1 MGAPLSSGTLL
12 TSYLKS
18 TSTTKPG
25 LRGGVKMAP
34 KMWISL
40 CFLIIHFLTKNG
52 CFAGPSLCNP
62 VCPEVFKPVCDS
74 MGTTHDNECLFEYA
88 ACKFAEKG
96 KYITKVHDGFCG
108 AIKCYNAQNN
118 GVDYRG
124 TKSVTLSGK
133 TCQKWSTQ
141 TPHDH
146 DYKPKDYPELQENY
160 CRNPDGEEDGGP
172 WCYTTDPNERWEYC
186 LRPCK
191 ALKVPVIREVEIVGG
206 VAGAS
211 SSWYTGDW
219 SNPEN
224 AFEQDLRDGWS
235 SGKFASKKYYYP
247 FPHMIWYVFPPH
259 KAFIPAEVTFRPTQG
274 GGAVDHAP
282 RSFQFVGS
290 NEPGCNA
297 TSPWAILCED
307 RSFGDY
313 NSAGDIKSC
322 VVSEKIKTK
331 FCCLGLRILANSNG
345 QETALQ
351 AMRFWEKIIYHDD

>member
-1 MGAPLSSGTLL
+1 
-12 TSYLKS
+12 
-18 TSTTKPG
+18 
-25 LRGGVKMAP
+25 MAP

-52 CFAGPSLCNP
+52 CFA
-62 VCPEVFKPVCDS
+62 
-74 MGTTHDNECLFEYA
+74 
-88 ACKFAEKG
+88 
-96 KYITKVHDGFCG
+96 
-108 AIKCYNAQNN
+108 AIGCYNSQNN
-118 GVDYRG
+118 GEDYRG
-124 TKSVTLSGK
+124 TISVTLSGLK
-133 TCQKWSTQ
+133 CQKWSKQ

-146 DYKPKDYPELQENY
+146 DYKPRDYPELQENY
-160 CRNPDGEEDGGP
+160 CRNPDGEEEGGP

-211 SSWYTGDW
+211 SSWSTGDW

-224 AFEQDLRDGWS
+224 AFKQDLRDGWS
-235 SGKFASKKYYYP
+235 SAKFASNRYYP

-259 KAFIPAEVTFRPTQG
+259 QAFIPAEVTFRPTQG
-274 GGAVDHAP
+274 GGAKDHAP
-282 RSFQFVGS
+282 RNFQFVGS

-307 RSFGDY
+307 RSFSDY
-313 NSAGDIKSC
+313 NSAGDIKGC

-345 QETALQ
+345 QEATLQ

>member
-18 TSTTKPG
+18 SSTTKPG

-52 CFAGPSLCNP
+52 CFA
-62 VCPEVFKPVCDS
+62 
-74 MGTTHDNECLFEYA
+74 
-88 ACKFAEKG
+88 
-96 KYITKVHDGFCG
+96 
-108 AIKCYNAQNN
+108 AIGCYNSQNN
-118 GVDYRG
+118 GEDYRG
-124 TKSVTLSGK
+124 TTSITLSGLK
-133 TCQKWSTQ
+133 CQKWSKQ

-146 DYKPKDYPELQENY
+146 EYKPRDYPELQENY
-160 CRNPDGEEDGGP
+160 CRNPDGEEEGGP

-259 KAFIPAEVTFRPTQG
+259 LAFIPAEVTFRPTQG
-274 GGAVDHAP
+274 GGAKDHAP
-282 RSFQFVGS
+282 RNFQFVGS

-307 RSFGDY
+307 RSFSDY
-313 NSAGDIKSC
+313 NTAGDIKGC

>member
-74 MGTTHDNECLFEYA
+74 AGTTHDNECLFEYA

-96 KYITKVHDGFCG
+96 KYITKAHDGFCG
-108 AIKCYNAQNN
+108 
-118 GVDYRG
+118 
-124 TKSVTLSGK
+124 
-133 TCQKWSTQ
+133 
-141 TPHDH
+141 
-146 DYKPKDYPELQENY
+146 
-160 CRNPDGEEDGGP
+160 
-172 WCYTTDPNERWEYC
+172 
-186 LRPCK
+186 

-211 SSWYTGDW
+211 SSWSTGAW
-219 SNPEN
+219 SDPEN
-224 AFEQDLRDGWS
+224 AFKQDLRDGWS
-235 SGKFASKKYYYP
+235 SARFASNRYYP

-259 KAFIPAEVTFRPTQG
+259 LAFIPAEVTFRPTQG
-274 GGAVDHAP
+274 GGAKDHAP
-282 RSFQFVGS
+282 RNFQFVGS

-307 RSFGDY
+307 RSFSDY
-313 NSAGDIKSC
+313 NSAGDIKGC

>member
-1 MGAPLSSGTLL
+1 
-12 TSYLKS
+12 
-18 TSTTKPG
+18 
-25 LRGGVKMAP
+25 MAP

-74 MGTTHDNECLFEYA
+74 AGTTHDNECLFEYA

-96 KYITKVHDGFCG
+96 KYITKAHDGFCG
-108 AIKCYNAQNN
+108 AIKCYNARNN

-211 SSWYTGDW
+211 SSWSTGAW
-219 SNPEN
+219 SDPEN
-224 AFEQDLRDGWS
+224 AFKQDLRDGWS
-235 SGKFASKKYYYP
+235 SARFASNRYYP

-259 KAFIPAEVTFRPTQG
+259 QAFIPAEVTFRPTQG
-274 GGAVDHAP
+274 GGAKDHAP
-282 RSFQFVGS
+282 RNFQFVGS

-313 NSAGDIKSC
+313 NSAGDIKGC

-345 QETALQ
+345 QEATLQ